1 MPSLLRLRLSCLV
14 GLVEQDQRDEQNK
27 PDQPVPSISLA
38 AALPMTT
45 TRSRRV
51 EPIPRQ
57 TPLVVALV
65 PAAGRGL
72 RMGGSVPKQFLSLGG
87 EPLIMQSLRM
97 LQAAPVVDQI
107 ILAVPSA
114 DIGYCE
120 HEIVSRHRF
129 TKVMKVVAGGA
140 ERQDS
145 VRYALAQVPPD
156 TDIVLIHDAVRPFVT
171 QRMIDEVVAAARKD
185 GAAIIA
191 LPMRDTVK
199 QVRTDGMIERT
210 VDRTLLWL
218 AQTPQAFRRDWI
230 ETAHRKAH
238 AEGVRATDDAFL
250 VEWLGYSVA
259 VVEGSGEN
267 IKVTRPEDMV
277 IGEAILASR
286 MKERGSGET
295 SAKRAKGKSRLS
307 RQSRSSR

>member
-1 MPSLLRLRLSCLV
+1 MNRT
-14 GLVEQDQRDEQNK
+14 DQMDRT
-27 PDQPVPSISLA
+27 DQID
-38 AALPMTT
+38 AL
-45 TRSRRV
+45 
-51 EPIPRQ
+51 PRQ
-57 TPLVVALV
+57 TSLVVALV
-65 PAAGRGL
+65 PAAGRGI
-72 RMGGSVPKQFLSLGG
+72 RMGGSVPKQFLSIGG
-87 EPLIMQSLRM
+87 EPLIVHSLRI
-97 LQAAPVVDQI
+97 LQAAPVIDQI

-114 DIGYCE
+114 DIEYCE
-120 HEIVSRHRF
+120 KEIVSRHRF
-129 TKVMKVVAGGA
+129 TKVTTVVPGGA

-145 VRYALAQVPPD
+145 VRCALAQVPLD

-171 QRMIDEVVAAARKD
+171 QRMIEEVVAAARQE

-199 QVRTDGMIERT
+199 QVGTDGMIQRT
-210 VDRTLLWL
+210 VDRTPLWL

-230 ETAHRKAH
+230 ETAHRKGQI
-238 AEGVRATDDAFL
+238 ERVQATDDSSL

-286 MKERGSGET
+286 SK
-295 SAKRAKGKSRLS
+295 KSS
-307 RQSRSSR
+307 

>member
-1 MPSLLRLRLSCLV
+1 
-14 GLVEQDQRDEQNK
+14 
-27 PDQPVPSISLA
+27 
-38 AALPMTT
+38 MTT
-45 TRSRRV
+45 TRSPRI
-51 EPIPRQ
+51 EPIRRQ
-57 TPLVVALV
+57 IPLVVALV

-72 RMGGSVPKQFLSLGG
+72 RMGGSVPKQYLSIGG
-87 EPLIMQSLRM
+87 EPLIVQSLRT
-97 LQAAPVVDQI
+97 LQAAPVVGQI

-114 DIGYCE
+114 DIEYCQ
-120 HEIVSRHRF
+120 HEIVLRYRF
-129 TKVMKVVAGGA
+129 TKVTKVVAGGA

-145 VRYALAQVPPD
+145 VRHALAQVPSD

-171 QRMIDEVVAAARKD
+171 QRMIEEVVAAAWKE

-199 QVRTDGMIERT
+199 QVGTDGMIERT
-210 VDRTLLWL
+210 VDRTPLWL

-230 ETAHRKAH
+230 ETAHRNAH

-267 IKVTRPEDMV
+267 IKVTRPEDLV

-286 MKERGSGET
+286 MKESEAGQKPRRHVKSGT
-295 SAKRAKGKSRLS
+295 GKARPSRKVRNL
-307 RQSRSSR
+307 R

>member
-1 MPSLLRLRLSCLV
+1 
-14 GLVEQDQRDEQNK
+14 
-27 PDQPVPSISLA
+27 
-38 AALPMTT
+38 MTT
-45 TRSRRV
+45 TRSPRG
-51 EPIPRQ
+51 EPVPRQ
-57 TPLVVALV
+57 GSLVVALV

-87 EPLIMQSLRM
+87 EPLVIQSLRS
-97 LQAAPVVDQI
+97 LQAAPVIGQI
-107 ILAVPSA
+107 ILAVPPA
-114 DIGYCE
+114 DVEYCE
-120 HEIVSRHRF
+120 HEIVSRQRF
-129 TKVMKVVAGGA
+129 TKVTKVVAGGA

-145 VRYALAQVPPD
+145 VRHALAQIPSN
-156 TDIVLIHDAVRPFVT
+156 TEIVLIHDAVRPFVT
-171 QRMIDEVVAAARKD
+171 LRMIAEVVAAARKE

-210 VDRTLLWL
+210 VDRTPLWL

-230 ETAHRKAH
+230 EIAHRKAH
-238 AEGVRATDDAFL
+238 AEGVRATDDASL

-267 IKVTRPEDMV
+267 IKVTRPEDLV

-286 MKERGSGET
+286 
-295 SAKRAKGKSRLS
+295 KRR
-307 RQSRSSR
+307 

>member
-1 MPSLLRLRLSCLV
+1 
-14 GLVEQDQRDEQNK
+14 
-27 PDQPVPSISLA
+27 
-38 AALPMTT
+38 MTT
-45 TRSRRV
+45 TRSPRI
-51 EPIPRQ
+51 EPIRRSI
-57 TPLVVALV
+57 PLVVALV

-72 RMGGSVPKQFLSLGG
+72 RMGGSVPKQYLSIGG
-87 EPLIMQSLRM
+87 EPLIVQSLRI
-97 LQAAPVVDQI
+97 LQAAPVVGQI

-114 DIGYCE
+114 DIEYCQ
-120 HEIVSRHRF
+120 HEIVLRHRF
-129 TKVMKVVAGGA
+129 TKVTKVVAGGA

-145 VRYALAQVPPD
+145 VRHALAQVPSE

-171 QRMIDEVVAAARKD
+171 QRMIEEVVAASWKE

-199 QVRTDGMIERT
+199 QVRMDRIIERT
-210 VDRTLLWL
+210 VDRTPLWL

-230 ETAHRKAH
+230 ETAHRNAH

-267 IKVTRPEDMV
+267 IKVTRPEDLV

-286 MKERGSGET
+286 MKMRGAGQKRRRHVKSGT
-295 SAKRAKGKSRLS
+295 SKD
-307 RQSRSSR
+307 RSSRKVRNLR

>member
-1 MPSLLRLRLSCLV
+1 
-14 GLVEQDQRDEQNK
+14 
-27 PDQPVPSISLA
+27 
-38 AALPMTT
+38 MTT
-45 TRSRRV
+45 TRSPRG
-51 EPIPRQ
+51 EPVPRQ
-57 TPLVVALV
+57 APLVVALV

-87 EPLIMQSLRM
+87 EPLVIQSLRA
-97 LQAAPVVDQI
+97 LQAAPVVGQI
-107 ILAVPSA
+107 ILAVPPA
-114 DIGYCE
+114 DVEYCE
-120 HEIVSRHRF
+120 HEIVSRQHF
-129 TKVMKVVAGGA
+129 TKVTKVVAGGA

-145 VRYALAQVPPD
+145 VRHALAQIPSD
-156 TDIVLIHDAVRPFVT
+156 TEIVLIHDAVRPFMT
-171 QRMIDEVVAAARKD
+171 LRMIAEVVAAARKE

-210 VDRTLLWL
+210 VDRAPLWL
-218 AQTPQAFRRDWI
+218 AQTPQAFRREWI

-267 IKVTRPEDMV
+267 IKVTRPEDLV
-277 IGEAILASR
+277 IGEAILAAR
-286 MKERGSGET
+286 
-295 SAKRAKGKSRLS
+295 KGR
-307 RQSRSSR
+307 